1 MFETEEKTNKA
12 LAGTQRR
19 GRLAAIC
26 RSTGREAPQEGSQ
39 SHGRGEHPLGRAAR
53 EGLTWCEAGFGAK
66 AAPAGPTLGPGC
78 MNDPKHL
85 IHPSRDRHQDTGTET
100 CPRLPG
106 RSSLL
111 AAHLA
116 LPPLP
121 CCSWVWEGHLV
132 PSRRCSLCFLWLH
145 TTSRFSTCVLSFF
158 PLFPSI
164 FLWNTCWMCAK
175 VINWFYFLSA
185 WYCRHDK
192 QRKVGCPQC
201 WQSNQHAAGAC
212 AFAFFTNVCK
222 AESGKELLEMVMHH
236 WT

>member
-39 SHGRGEHPLGRAAR
+39 SHGRGEHPLGRAGR
-53 EGLTWCEAGFGAK
+53 EGHTSCEAGFGAK
-66 AAPAGPTLGPGC
+66 AAPAGPTLGPGAW
-78 MNDPKHL
+78 MTQSTSSIPAGTRTRTRHRNLPT
-85 IHPSRDRHQDTGTET
+85 PS
-100 CPRLPG
+100 G
-106 RSSLL
+106 RSSVLT
-111 AAHLA
+111 AHLA

-132 PSRRCSLCFLWLH
+132 PSRRCSFCFLWAH
-145 TTSRFSTCVLSFF
+145 TTSRPSTCVLSFF
-158 PLFPSI
+158 PLFPPAAGVWKS
-164 FLWNTCWMCAK
+164 CWMCAK

-185 WYCRHDK
+185 GYCCHDK
-192 QRKVGCPQC
+192 QRKVGYPQC